1 MLRFLLITKKIS
13 KIFIYMSFFG
23 TNIKKIR
30 VAKKFSQIEFAKIF
44 NLTRSAVGAY
54 EEGRAEAKVDKIIEI
69 ADYFGIDLNKFL
81 TKKLTLNEIFN
92 YDAKKVTQIW
102 SSNFATIP
110 FVENKKIKQYIDNY
124 SSSEFIKRLPKICL
138 PQIDDK
144 FMAFEYSNSEHFF
157 DGDIL
162 ICKPYERKP
171 KAEDLYFFIAA
182 DGVSVGHKIS
192 MKKKYLEIWLIKSV
206 ISRSLHKIHTNSML
220 DKILEKLN

>member
-1 MLRFLLITKKIS
+1 
-13 KIFIYMSFFG
+13 MSFFG

-30 VAKKFSQIEFAKIF
+30 VAKKLSQTEFAKIF
-44 NLTRSAVGAY
+44 DLTRSAVGAY
-54 EEGRAEAKVDKIIEI
+54 EEGRAEAKIDKILEI

-102 SSNFATIP
+102 NSNFTSIP
-110 FVENKKIKQYIDNY
+110 FVDSKKIKQYIDNY

-138 PQIDDK
+138 PQIDEK

-162 ICKPYERKP
+162 ICKPYEHKP
-171 KAEDLYFFIAA
+171 TNEDLYFFIAP
-182 DGVSVGHKIS
+182 DGVSIGGKIS
-192 MKKKYLEIWLIKSV
+192 LKKKYLEIWLIKSV
-206 ISRSLHKIHTNSML
+206 ISRSLHKIETNNKL
-220 DKILEKLN
+220 DEILKKLS